1 MRPEVAAADA
11 PRQPELGLALSGG
24 GFRAA
29 FFHLGVLARM
39 AEVGLL
45 RRVEVISTVSGGSI
59 IGALYYLHVKDLL
72 ESRAAADVRD
82 EDYLR
87 IVEHVQKTFLEG
99 VQTHIR
105 ARAYA
110 DLGLN
115 FAMAK
120 RGYSRSDRIGDIYG
134 ETFYGAAWDKPLFAD
149 EPAPRNREQ
158 IEMRELKIQPPG
170 APADFSPLREPL
182 REDAPVPIL
191 LINATS
197 LNSGHNWRFEAVRMG
212 EDPRTRRRW
221 IEIDKNKRFQSVR
234 WEGLPAHQQNFELG
248 RAVAASACVPG
259 LFHPLAVS
267 GLFRYR
273 FPGRGGVH
281 DVRVELVDGGVHDN
295 QGVCGLIDTECRRM
309 IISDASGQMGDL
321 DEPPTRI
328 PASVSRST
336 SGVYCDRV
344 REEQL
349 VGALQRDA
357 VALMHLKKGLQA
369 FVVPPLPAPDADPVE
384 AEPLDDVD
392 YGVHRAVQERLSGVR
407 TDLDSFTEIE
417 AFSLARFGYAM
428 AVKELGAPGI
438 RELWREEPLSGTWDF
453 NTVRD
458 LMSKPDEAYLR
469 HLDVSHK
476 RFFKALYLNGKL
488 VTPAIVLGIVLL
500 ALVGVGLFLGRGAFS
515 ADVPVAGV
523 LLVAA
528 AVAALVVLYLKKFKS
543 RWLRALAE
551 FIYSTLAPAL
561 IAPGVW
567 VAARTMLALNGAFV
581 RAGEARR
588 LRGG

>member
-1 MRPEVAAADA
+1 MRPDPAAADA
-11 PRQPELGLALSGG
+11 TRQPELGLALSGG

-45 RRVEVISTVSGGSI
+45 RQVEVISTVSGGSI
-59 IGALYYLHVKDLL
+59 IGAAYYLHVKDLL

-87 IVEHVQKTFLEG
+87 IVEHLQKTFLAG
-99 VQTHIR
+99 VQTHVR

-110 DLGLN
+110 DLRVN

-120 RGYSRSDRIGDIYG
+120 RDYSRSDRIGDIYG
-134 ETFYGAAWDKPLFAD
+134 ETFYGPTWDKPLFSAD
-149 EPAPRNREQ
+149 PAPRNRDQ

-170 APADFSPLREPL
+170 APADFSPLRAPL
-182 REDAPVPIL
+182 REEAPVPIL

-234 WEGLPAHQQNFELG
+234 WEQLSPHQQNFELG

-259 LFHPLAVS
+259 LFQPLAVS

-273 FPGRGGVH
+273 VPGRGGVH

-328 PASVSRST
+328 PASVSRAT
-336 SGVYCDRV
+336 TGVFGDRV

-349 VGALQRDA
+349 VGALQREA

-369 FVVPPLPAPDADPVE
+369 LVVPPLPAPDAPPVE

-417 AFSLARFGYAM
+417 AFSLARFGYQM
-428 AVKELGAPGI
+428 AKKELAAPGI
-438 RELWREEPLSGTWDF
+438 RELWRDRPLSGTWDF
-453 NTVRD
+453 DAVRD
-458 LMSKPDEAYLR
+458 VMSAPDEAYLR
-469 HLDVSHK
+469 HLAVSNK
-476 RFFKALYLNGKL
+476 KFFKALALNDKL
-488 VTPAIVLGIVLL
+488 KASALVVGFLLL
-500 ALVGVGLFLGRGAFS
+500 ALVAVGLYLGRAVFS
-515 ADVPVAGV
+515 ADVSVTGV

-528 AVAALVVLYLKKFKS
+528 AVATLLVLYLKKS
-543 RWLRALAE
+543 RSRRFGAVAE
-551 FIYSTLAPAL
+551 FVFSTLGPVVV
-561 IAPGVW
+561 APGAW
-567 VAARTMLALNGAFV
+567 AASRAMLALNGAFL

>member
-1 MRPEVAAADA
+1 MRPEPAAADA
-11 PRQPELGLALSGG
+11 TRQPELGLALSGG

-59 IGALYYLHVKDLL
+59 IGAVYYLHVKDLL

-87 IVEHVQKTFLEG
+87 IVEHMQKTFLAG
-99 VQTHIR
+99 VQTHVR

-110 DLGLN
+110 SLRLN
-115 FAMAK
+115 FAMA
-120 RGYSRSDRIGDIYG
+120 RSDYSRSDRIGDIYG
-134 ETFYGAAWDKPLFAD
+134 ETFYGPTWDRPLFAA

-158 IEMRELKIQPPG
+158 IEMRELRIQPPG
-170 APADFSPLREPL
+170 VPADFSPLRAPP
-182 REDAPVPIL
+182 REEAPVPIL
-191 LINATS
+191 LVNATS

-221 IEIDKNKRFQSVR
+221 IEIDKNKRFQTVR
-234 WEGLPAHQQNFELG
+234 WEQLPPHQQNFELG

-259 LFHPLAVS
+259 LFQPLAVS

-273 FPGRGGVH
+273 VPGRGGVH

-295 QGVCGLIDTECRRM
+295 QGVCGLIDTECQRM

-328 PASVSRST
+328 PASVSRAT
-336 SGVYCDRV
+336 TGVFGDRV

-349 VGALQRDA
+349 VGALQREA

-369 FVVPPLPAPDADPVE
+369 FVVPPLPAPDAAPVE

-428 AVKELGAPGI
+428 AEKELAAPGI
-438 RELWREEPLSGTWDF
+438 RELWRERSLSGTWDF
-453 NTVRD
+453 DAVREV
-458 LMSKPDEAYLR
+458 MKRPDEAYLR
-469 HLDVSHK
+469 HLEVSQK
-476 RFFKALYLNGKL
+476 RFFKALALNSRLKMAA
-488 VTPAIVLGIVLL
+488 VALGILVL
-500 ALVGVGLFLGRGAFS
+500 ALVAAGLYFGRAVFS
-515 ADVPVAGV
+515 AEVPVTGV
-523 LLVAA
+523 LVVAA
-528 AVAALVVLYLKKFKS
+528 AIAALLVLYLKKLKS
-543 RWLRALAE
+543 PRLRGVAE
-551 FIYSTLAPAL
+551 LVYSTLGPVVA
-561 IAPGVW
+561 APGVW
-567 VAARTMLALNGAFV
+567 AAARAMLALNGAFV

-588 LRGG
+588 LRDG

>member
-1 MRPEVAAADA
+1 MNGDGAAADA
-11 PRQPELGLALSGG
+11 TRQPELGLALSGG

-39 AEVGLL
+39 AELGLL
-45 RRVEVISTVSGGSI
+45 RQVEVISTVSGGSI

-72 ESRAAADVRD
+72 ESRDAAEVRD

-87 IVEHVQKTFLEG
+87 IVEHVQKTFLRG
-99 VQTHIR
+99 VQTHVR

-110 DLGLN
+110 SLRHN
-115 FAMAK
+115 FAMA
-120 RGYSRSDRIGDIYG
+120 RSDYSRSDRIGDIYG
-134 ETFYGAAWDKPLFAD
+134 ETFYGPAWDAPLFAA
-149 EPAPRNREQ
+149 ERAPRNREQ

-170 APADFSPLREPL
+170 APADFSPLREPP
-182 REDAPVPIL
+182 RGAPVPIL

-221 IEIDKNKRFQSVR
+221 VEIDKNKRFRSVR
-234 WEGLPAHQQNFELG
+234 WEQLPSHQQDFELG

-273 FPGRGGVH
+273 FPGGRDVH

-328 PASVSRST
+328 PASVSRAT
-336 SGVYCDRV
+336 TGVFGDRV

-349 VGALQRDA
+349 VGALQREA
-357 VALMHLKKGLQA
+357 VALMHLKKGLEA
-369 FVVPPLPAPDADPVE
+369 FVVPPLPSPDADAVE

-407 TDLDSFTEIE
+407 TDLDSFTEVE

-428 AVKELGAPGI
+428 AEKELGAAGI
-438 RELWREEPLSGTWDF
+438 RELWREEPLAGAWDF
-453 NTVRD
+453 DAVRD
-458 LMSKPDEAYLR
+458 LMSRPNGAYLR
-469 HLDVSHK
+469 HLDVSQK
-476 RFFKALYLNGKL
+476 RFFKAVYLDGRLKA
-488 VTPAIVLGIVLL
+488 PALAVGALLL
-500 ALVGVGLFLGRGAFS
+500 ALLVVALYLGRGVWS

-523 LLVAA
+523 VVVAA
-528 AVAALVVLYLKKFKS
+528 VLAALAVLYLKRFKS
-543 RWLRALAE
+543 ARLRALAE
-551 FIYSTLAPAL
+551 FVYSTVGPA
-561 IAPGVW
+561 
-567 VAARTMLALNGAFV
+567 VAAPVVWLAARAMLALNGSFV

>member
-1 MRPEVAAADA
+1 MRSDGAAADA
-11 PRQPELGLALSGG
+11 KREPELGLALSGG

-59 IGALYYLHVKDLL
+59 IGALYYLHVKDLV
-72 ESRAAADVRD
+72 ESRRAAEVRD

-87 IVEHVQKTFLEG
+87 IVEHMQKTFLAG
-99 VQTHIR
+99 VQTHVR

-110 DLGLN
+110 DLGRN
-115 FAMAK
+115 FAMA
-120 RGYSRSDRIGDIYG
+120 RRDYSRSDRLGDIYG
-134 ETFYGAAWDKPLFAD
+134 ETFYGPAWDEPLFAD
-149 EPAPRNREQ
+149 QPAPRNREQ

-170 APADFSPLREPL
+170 TRGDFSPLREPL

-212 EDPRTRRRW
+212 EDPRSRRRW

-234 WEGLPAHQQNFELG
+234 WEELPPHQQDFELG

-273 FPGRGGVH
+273 FAGREDAH

-295 QGVCGLIDTECRRM
+295 QGVCGLIDTDCRRM

-328 PASVSRST
+328 PASVSRAT
-336 SGVYCDRV
+336 SGVYGDRV

-349 VGALQRDA
+349 VGALQREA
-357 VALMHLKKGLQA
+357 VALMHLKKGLPA
-369 FVVPPLPAPDADPVE
+369 FVVPPLPAPEAGPVE

-417 AFSLARFGYAM
+417 AFSLARFGYVM
-428 AVKELGAPGI
+428 AAEELGAPGI

-453 NTVRD
+453 DTVRD
-458 LMSKPDEAYLR
+458 VMSAPDEAYLS
-469 HLDVSHK
+469 HLDASHK
-476 RFFKALYLNGKL
+476 RFFKALALNSKL
-488 VTPAIVLGIVLL
+488 KAPALLL
-500 ALVGVGLFLGRGAFS
+500 AVVVLALIGVGLYLGRGAFS

-523 LLVAA
+523 LLVAG
-528 AVAALVVLYLKKFKS
+528 AVLALLALYLKKWKS
-543 RWLRALAE
+543 PRLRALAE
-551 FIYSTLAPAL
+551 FVYSTVAPVVV
-561 IAPGVW
+561 APGAW
-567 VAARTMLALNGAFV
+567 VAARTMLALNGAFL